1 MTASPLVF
9 VAAGEPSGDA
19 LGARLMAALTALSD
33 GRVQFAGIGGSRMAA
48 QGLDTLFPMA
58 DLTVM
63 GAAEVLPRAPLLL
76 RRIRET
82 VSAVDRL
89 KPAAVVTID
98 SPGFSFRVQRRL
110 APGRTR
116 RIHYVAPS
124 VWAWRPGRA
133 RTIAGFLDRVLCLL
147 PFEPPYFEREGL
159 AARFVGHPVV
169 EEGADKGDG
178 AAFRARRDLGDAPV
192 LAVLPGSRRS
202 ETARLLPIFGRTVA
216 ALLARRPE
224 LRVVVPTVSTV
235 AEPVREAVRAWPGA
249 PVVVEDV
256 REKFDAFAAARA
268 ALAASGTVSLELA
281 LARLPMVIAY
291 RINPATYAWVKPL
304 IRLKHV
310 TLANIL
316 LDRGAVPECLQGRCR
331 ADILEA
337 EVGRLLDDDEARR
350 MQQADLAEAVRRL
363 GAGGEAPSMRA
374 ARTVMEEIGMAG
386 GTR

>member
-9 VAAGEPSGDA
+9 VTAGEPSGDA
-19 LGARLMAALTALSD
+19 LGARLMAALSTLSG
-33 GRVQFAGIGGSRMAA
+33 GRIRFAGVGGPRMAA
-48 QGLDTLFPMA
+48 QGLETLFPMA
-58 DLTVM
+58 DLSVM

-82 VSAVDRL
+82 VSAVQRFG
-89 KPAAVVTID
+89 PAAVVTID

-110 APGRTR
+110 EPGRTR

-133 RTIAGFLDRVLCLL
+133 RRIAGFLDRVLCLL

-159 AARFVGHPVV
+159 AADFVGHPVV
-169 EEGADKGDG
+169 EEGADAGDG
-178 AAFRARRDLGDAPV
+178 AAFRVRHDLGDAPI

-202 ETARLLPIFGRTVA
+202 ETARLLPIFGRTVTS
-216 ALLARRPE
+216 LVTSRPN
-224 LRVVVPTVSTV
+224 LRIVVPTVSTV
-235 AEPVREAVRAWPGA
+235 ADPVRDVVRTWPGA

-256 REKFDAFAAARA
+256 QEKFDAFAAARA

-281 LARLPMVIAY
+281 LARVPMVIAY
-291 RINPATYAWVKPL
+291 RINPVTYAWVKPL

-331 ADILEA
+331 SDVLEA
-337 EVGRLLDDDEARR
+337 EVGCLLDDDGVHRV
-350 MQQADLAEAVRRL
+350 QQADLAEAVRRL
-363 GAGGEAPSMRA
+363 GAGGEAPSRRA
-374 ARTVMEEIGMAG
+374 ARAVMAAIGMAG